1 MRSNPKAALVRDS
14 PNGPCVFVIFG
25 GTGDLMKR
33 KLLPSLFR
41 LAQGG
46 LLSPGCQILGV
57 ARDRTLT
64 DKAFRAW
71 ARAAL
76 VESGLSAK
84 DRRWC
89 DTCLHY
95 QPVDPS
101 SAEDFR
107 ALGARMEAIEGQHKA
122 AANRVLYLALPPVA
136 FEGII
141 EALGKS
147 GLNRSTG
154 WTRLVVEKPFGHD
167 LDSALALN
175 ALVHRYFDEKQVY
188 RIDHYLGKETV
199 QNLLAFRFGNA
210 LFESAWNR
218 DHIKS
223 VQISVAEQTGIALR
237 AGYYE
242 RTGALRDMVQNHLT
256 QLLTLTAMEVPAA
269 FAADSI
275 RFEKVKVLRSVAPI
289 RRDAIVFG
297 QYAPGRV
304 DRKKL
309 PGYLEEPG
317 VTPGSRTET
326 YVAMRLEIQNW
337 RWQGVPFYLR
347 TGKSMPR
354 RSTRIVIDFRKPPVA
369 LFRTIDGRG
378 PHRNTLAINV
388 QPEQGFDL
396 SFEVKSPGDR
406 FTLRTEQ
413 MQFRYPASQ
422 DSLWDGY
429 ETLLLEVLRGD
440 QTLFVHADETEAS
453 WRLFA
458 PLLRRRTMPH
468 PYAAGTWGPSA
479 ADGLMRSSGGD
490 WTV

>member
-1 MRSNPKAALVRDS
+1 MRTTQGD
-14 PNGPCVFVIFG
+14 PCVIVIFG
-25 GTGDLMKR
+25 GTGDLMQK

-41 LAQGG
+41 LASNES
-46 LLSPGCQILGV
+46 LPPDCQVLGV
-57 ARDRTLT
+57 ARDRALT
-64 DKAFRAW
+64 DKQFRAW
-71 ARAAL
+71 ARQALAAA
-76 VESGLSAK
+76 GLPEK
-84 DRRWC
+84 NLRWC
-89 DTCLHY
+89 ERCLHY
-95 QPVDPS
+95 QAVDPQDP
-101 SAEDFR
+101 ADFK
-107 ALGARMEAIEGQHKA
+107 ALGARIAALEAQRGSGG
-122 AANRVLYLALPPVA
+122 NRVLYLALPPVA

-141 EALGKS
+141 EALGKA
-147 GLNRSTG
+147 GLNRSAG
-154 WTRLVVEKPFGHD
+154 WTRLVIEKPFGHD
-167 LDSALALN
+167 LPSAIALN
-175 ALVHRYFDEKQVY
+175 KHVHKYFAESQVY

-223 VQISVAEQTGIALR
+223 VQISVAEQTSIARR

-256 QLLTLTAMEVPAA
+256 QLLALTAMEVPAA

-289 RRDAIVFG
+289 ARDAVVFG
-297 QYAPGRV
+297 QYAPGKV
-304 DRKKL
+304 DKARL
-309 PGYLEEPG
+309 NGYQDEPG

-326 YVAMRLEIQNW
+326 FVAMRLEIQNW
-337 RWQGVPFYLR
+337 RWQGVPFFLR

-369 LFRTIDGRG
+369 LFRSIDGRG
-378 PHRNTLAINV
+378 PRRNRLAINL

-406 FTLRTEQ
+406 FTLQTER
-413 MQFRYPASQ
+413 MQFRYPPES

-453 WRLFA
+453 WRLYA
-458 PLLRRRTMPH
+458 PLLRRRSAPH
-468 PYAAGTWGPSA
+468 TYPAGSWGPA
-479 ADGLMRSSGGD
+479 ASDRLIESSGGD
-490 WTV
+490 WTL